1 MEIIADVLGAALKNG
16 KKTRIM
22 YYANLSHVLLEK
34 YLREAVEIGFVS
46 FVDTSY
52 RLTEKGEEFLGKY
65 NSFSTKHMDADK
77 MLNSL
82 VAEREELERMCQNR
96 NGRNCVKPSG
106 RKEN

>member
-1 MEIIADVLGAALKNG
+1 MKNG

-52 RLTEKGEEFLGKY
+52 RLTERGEEFLGKY
-65 NSFSTKHMDADK
+65 NSFSSKHQDVDR

-82 VAEREELERMCQNR
+82 VAEREELEKMCQNR
-96 NGRNCVKPSG
+96 NGRDCTKRSG
-106 RKEN
+106 AK